1 MPRRLTRFLLAAAL
15 CLRVRAQELPF
26 TQFTPSDQGTPLPSA
41 SVQKVVQDHLGF
53 IWFAFYSSGIAR
65 YDGHAME
72 NYGVADGLVDLTV
85 REIAEDA
92 THRLWV
98 GSEAGLVVSDK
109 PLDAYRA
116 GERLRFV
123 SNAGG
128 VALARTRIRRN
139 CLVAARDGW
148 VWVGTQDGIVRYRF
162 DANGKLATSHADL
175 RNTEQP
181 AAALAMFALRDGTL
195 LAGLL
200 GGTIVALDASGNV
213 ARIVART
220 QPAVGAFAETADG
233 TLWGGAVDGSI
244 VRFDSDTPR
253 VVNHDLGERIVALL
267 ATRDGDLWAAS
278 LGSGTVRLQL
288 RDLAHPLRVTHANG
302 LLGDTLWS
310 LLEDREGNLWFGQ
323 NGGVSRLRRGYRAF
337 SAYTAE
343 SSPAL
348 PDPGTFA
355 VLPRGVASGPWR
367 DALWIGTGGGLAAID
382 ATGSVSTLRAAD
394 GLFSNQVYALGDDGA
409 GRLWIGTSAGVN
421 CLSPAGAEPPPFR
434 TLLQQGQRRP
444 VTIAGTHAVLSAI
457 GFDSTYAAHG
467 DGRAMC
473 FAGGWGVACILDNAW
488 YLLRAGAGLPAA
500 GASSL
505 AFDANGFL
513 WIGSIDHGVY
523 RTRAPLAESLQSATL
538 GGASKREVAQPILA
552 PVWTNAN
559 GAPAENIRSLLA
571 HAGRI
576 WVGSGVGLA
585 VLDAAPPFRA
595 TRVLSGRP
603 IVGMTPSRD
612 GRSVF
617 ASDNAGL
624 VEVDTAT
631 LRVRARI
638 TKADGLVDD
647 EAWAYGPLATA
658 PDGRIHFA
666 TPSGLS
672 IFDPALR
679 DAAAPPPLVRLR
691 NVEIGSD
698 RDVAFEYAALTSVD
712 EARVRYRTRLEGFD
726 RGWSSATSDVKIRYT
741 NLPAFLF
748 ARDYTFEVE
757 ARNGDGAWSA
767 PVAYRVSVQPP
778 PALRWWAALLY
789 AALVAWLLRLTN
801 RYRTR
806 QLKRKNRVL
815 EDLVLARTAEIRAQ
829 ARELETL
836 DRIVEVINREVVLE
850 NVLKSILDQGMKLFP
865 QAEKAV
871 FIRFDEQTGRTE
883 AIAHAGY
890 DADLFR
896 GISMTFEETM
906 RRYSERAEQLEE
918 GVYLIKGDAFRD
930 LEGNERL
937 AHFPKPKAMLA
948 MAVTLG
954 GRMEGFLVF
963 DNFSNE
969 QAFGRSDLQKL
980 ARVREHA
987 ISAIAKAR
995 ILREL
1000 QIKNEQA
1007 EEANRAKSIFLANM
1021 SHELRTPMNAI
1032 IGFSEILVERLHD
1045 RIEPK
1050 YLGFLRS
1057 ILQSGQHL
1065 LSIINDILD
1074 LSKVEAGKM
1083 ELYPETFTVRGAID
1097 GVCQVMKGLS
1107 SKKTVTFDVDVA
1119 PDVSEI
1125 ETDHA
1130 KFKQIL
1136 YNLLSNAVKFS
1147 KSQGVVTIRARRV
1160 GESVAVSVI
1169 DRGIGIAPEHQQV
1182 IFDEFRQVES
1192 AMSRSHGGTGLGL
1205 SLVKKFVEL
1214 QRGTVGVRSVVGEGS
1229 EFTFT
1234 LPLRF
1239 AGTAIPSPIVGP
1251 DGVVVPPGNRVLVV
1265 EDEDDAFETL
1275 SAYLHSAGYVPIRAR
1290 SGEEALKLAR
1300 VMRPHAITLDL
1311 VLPGMEGWNVLR
1323 ELKRDAATATVPV
1336 IIVSMLDNREL
1347 ALAVGAEDYFVKP
1360 VDWPRLLRRLAEITG
1375 PDRITRG
1382 ARLLVVDDDAAVHAM
1397 LEQELEREGYII
1409 ETATSGAEGL
1419 ARAETLRPDVII
1431 LDLMMPGMSGFEL
1444 ADALRQRET
1453 TSRIP
1458 ILVFT
1463 AKELTAED
1471 RERLRNGVSGLVTKG
1486 SAAAARLIRAIRALE
1501 TPAPV

>member
-1 MPRRLTRFLLAAAL
+1 MPRRLAFFLLAVAL
-15 CLRVRAQELPF
+15 GLRAHAQELPF

-72 NYGVADGLVDLTV
+72 NYGVSDGLVDLTV

-92 THRLWV
+92 THHLWV

-123 SNAGG
+123 SNVGG

-139 CLVAARDGW
+139 CLIAANDGW

-162 DANGKLATSHADL
+162 DGNGELATSNADL
-175 RNTEQP
+175 RDTEQP
-181 AAALAMFALRDGTL
+181 AAALVLFARRDGTL

-200 GGTIVALDASGNV
+200 GGTIVALDARGNV
-213 ARIVART
+213 QRIVART
-220 QPAVGAFAETADG
+220 QPVVGAFAETADG
-233 TLWGGAVDGSI
+233 ALWGGAVDGSI
-244 VRFDSDTPR
+244 VRFDADTPR
-253 VVNHDLGERIVALL
+253 VVNHDLGERIVTLL

-278 LGSGTVRLQL
+278 LGSGAVRIQL
-288 RDLAHPLRVTHANG
+288 RDPAHPLRVTHANG

-355 VLPRGVASGPWR
+355 AIPRGIAHAPWN

-382 ATGSVSTLRAAD
+382 ANGSVSTLRAAD
-394 GLFSNQVYALGDDGA
+394 GLFSNQVYAFGDDGA

-421 CLSPAGAEPPPFR
+421 CLSLAGSEPPPFSVM
-434 TLLQQGQRRP
+434 QRKP
-444 VTIAGTHAVLSAI
+444 VTIAGVHAVLSAI

-467 DGRAMC
+467 NGRAMC
-473 FAGGWGVACILDNAW
+473 FAGGWGVACLMDDAW
-488 YLLRAGAGLPAA
+488 YLLRANAGLPAA

-505 AFDANGFL
+505 AFDANGYL

-523 RTRAPLAESLQSATL
+523 RTRAPLAESLATAQL
-538 GGASKREVAQPILA
+538 DGASHREVAQPIVA
-552 PVWTNAN
+552 PVWTKAN
-559 GAPAENIRSLLA
+559 GAPAENVRSLFA
-571 HAGRI
+571 DARGRI
-576 WVGSGVGLA
+576 WVGTGVGLA
-585 VLDAAPPFRA
+585 VVDAAPPFRA
-595 TRVLSGRP
+595 TRVLEGHP

-612 GRSVF
+612 GRSIFV
-617 ASDNAGL
+617 SDNAGL
-624 VEVDTAT
+624 VEVDAAT

-647 EAWAYGPLATA
+647 EAWAYGPLTTG

-679 DAAAPPPLVRLR
+679 DAAAPAPIVRLR
-691 NVEIGSD
+691 NVEIGAD
-698 RDVAFEYAALTSVD
+698 HDVAFEYAALTFLD

-726 RGWSSATSDVKIRYT
+726 RGWSNPTSDVKIRYT
-741 NLPAFLF
+741 NLPALFF

-757 ARNGDGAWSA
+757 ARNGDGAWSKPA
-767 PVAYRVSVQPP
+767 VYRMSIQPP
-778 PALRWWAALLY
+778 LWLRWWAALLY
-789 AALVAWLLRLTN
+789 AALVVWLLWLTN

-865 QAEKAV
+865 QAEKGV

-883 AIAHAGY
+883 AIAYSGY
-890 DADLFR
+890 DADFFR

-930 LEGNERL
+930 LEGNDRL
-937 AHFPKPKAMLA
+937 AHFPRPKAMLA

-1083 ELYPETFTVRGAID
+1083 ELYPETFSVRGAID

-1119 PDVSEI
+1119 PDVTDI

-1160 GESVAVSVI
+1160 GESVAISVI
-1169 DRGIGIAPEHQQV
+1169 DRGIGIAPEHQKV

-1192 AMSRSHGGTGLGL
+1192 AMSRSYGGTGLGL

-1214 QRGTVGVRSVVGEGS
+1214 QRGSVGVRSVVGEGS

-1265 EDEDDAFETL
+1265 EDEDEAFDTL

-1300 VMRPHAITLDL
+1300 VMRLHAITLDL

-1323 ELKRDAATATVPV
+1323 ELKRDPATANVPV

-1375 PDRITRG
+1375 PARVARG

-1397 LEQELEREGYII
+1397 LEQELEREGYIV
-1409 ETATSGAEGL
+1409 ESAASGAEGL

-1453 TSRIP
+1453 TARIP
-1458 ILVFT
+1458 IVVFT

-1471 RERLRNGVSGLVTKG
+1471 RERLRHGVSGLVTKG
-1486 SAAAARLIRAIRALE
+1486 SAAGARLIQAIRALE
-1501 TPAPV
+1501 TPATA